1 MSPATLPREEN
12 SIAAIEPFPIQT
24 VYYTSIGPEI
34 LNSISSTSVELD
46 MSFLFLA
53 QSYSTSATQSLLPSP
68 FLMMEKGREDS
79 TPVNVKNKK
88 IMALIDKWLTV
99 DSDYDEKVWPLVKES
114 IENNRLSDRR
124 RFNE

>member
-1 MSPATLPREEN
+1 MVTGEN
-12 SIAAIEPFPIQT
+12 SIAAIEPFPLQR

-46 MSFLFLA
+46 ISFLFLE
-53 QSYSTSATQSLLPSP
+53 QSCSTSATQSLLPSP
-68 FLMMEKGREDS
+68 FLMMEKEREES

-99 DSDYDEKVWPLVKES
+99 DSEYDEKVWPLVKES
-114 IENNRLSDRR
+114 LENNRLSERR
-124 RFNE
+124 RFEE